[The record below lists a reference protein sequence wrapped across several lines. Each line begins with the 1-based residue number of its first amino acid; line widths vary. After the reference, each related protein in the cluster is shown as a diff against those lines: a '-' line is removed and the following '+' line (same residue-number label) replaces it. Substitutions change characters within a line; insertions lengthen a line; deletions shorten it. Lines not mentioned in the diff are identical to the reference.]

1 MMDEEKRLSGRMP
14 YWKQIIYILTIGWI
28 VIWIYRTVLTP
39 IYPIISDYFGG
50 ATDAQLGH
58 ISSFYFLGYVCM
70 QIPSGLLV
78 DRLGKKQILIPGFLL
93 FGIGALIVGLA
104 QNIGIVF
111 IGSVLAGLG
120 CGTYYGV
127 AYSLTAEYVPV
138 SKRSLSTAVIN
149 SGTAIGS
156 GLGLISSSYLVG
168 TGVLPWQVLIFAT
181 ILLILLSILMF
192 SRYIRLEKPKN
203 KKLVSEAVEVKERTS
218 IRALFKP
225 RMISAY
231 ILYFS
236 TLYTYYLIDTWL
248 PNFLETEKGF
258 SGTSVGLASSLVFFT
273 AIPGALIFSRI
284 ADGIP
289 KKKVQLIILLEV
301 LAASVLFLT
310 VTTTNQTMLVIG
322 IMAYGFFGKLAVEPI
337 IISWLGEGAPRGS
350 IATMYGFFNFFGMSA
365 SVIVPSLTGKI
376 SDITGSKI
384 YAFYLAILIIGV
396 GTLLF
401 YLINRIIG
409 DENRSIDNR

>member
-1 MMDEEKRLSGRMP
+1 MDEQKIQNGRMP

-70 QIPSGLLV
+70 QIPSGVLV
-78 DRLGKKQILIPGFLL
+78 DKLGKKQILIPGFLL
-93 FGIGALIVGLA
+93 FGLGTLVVGLA
-104 QNIGIVF
+104 QNIEIIFV
-111 IGSVLAGLG
+111 GSVLAGLG

-127 AYSLTAEYVPV
+127 AYSLTAEYVPA
-138 SKRSLSTAVIN
+138 SKRSVSTAIIN

-168 TGVLPWQVLIFAT
+168 TGMLPWQALIFAT
-181 ILLILLSILMF
+181 SILVLFAVGMF
-192 SRYIRLEKPKN
+192 SYFIRLEKQ
-203 KKLVSEAVEVKERTS
+203 KKRINIKSEEKKRMSVK
-218 IRALFKP
+218 ALFTP

-289 KKKVQLIILLEV
+289 MKKVQLIILLEI
-301 LAASVLFLT
+301 LAASVLFIT
-310 VTTTNQTMLVIG
+310 VTTTNQTILVIG

-337 IISWLGEGAPRGS
+337 IISWLGESAPKGS
-350 IATMYGFFNFFGMSA
+350 IATMYGVFNFFGMSA

-376 SDITGSKI
+376 SDITGSKL
-384 YAFYLAILIIGV
+384 YAFYLAIIIIGI
-396 GTLLF
+396 GTFLF
-401 YLINRIIG
+401 YLINRLVG
-409 DENRSIDNR
+409 EKNKR